1 MVDSQGELI
10 WQQETWL
17 RQKGGLRRPMA
28 REHLSQKEFERQRR
42 VGVIYT
48 IYEWVNGTYSDGQG
62 GRRRWRRL

>member
-1 MVDSQGELI
+1 MVDPLGEQT

-17 RQKGGLRRPMA
+17 RKQDGLRRPMT
-28 REHLSQKEFERQRR
+28 REHLSQQEFERQRR
-42 VGVIYT
+42 KGVIYT